1 MLEMMTDT
9 SDLTVPGVEYKNN
22 TATNSFSNGS
32 SGNPNN
38 VMIRNGNGQL
48 VSCNTIFV
56 LVNRINVRI
65 GSK

>member
-9 SDLTVPGVEYKNN
+9 SDLTVPGAEYKNN
-22 TATNSFSNGS
+22 TAMNSFSNGS

-48 VSCNTIFV
+48 MNLGGRVFRHEDEGFG
-56 LVNRINVRI
+56 NR
-65 GSK
+65 